1 MNKFLKLPLFLAVVG
16 GICTAVLATTYAITN
31 PIVVQ
36 RVQKEQF
43 AAYFGAFD
51 LLEAAGE
58 TPKTGAVAEEKD
70 ITADLI
76 AKGINKKVE
85 ISYNGELLGASY
97 DGKVNGYGGE
107 IIFQVSF
114 RDGKYNSFTCLSH
127 SETDGFGG
135 VEVLNNLNDYLKGKD
150 AGSLTEATL
159 NSGIVDTTSGTT
171 SGTTRSNLIPA
182 IVAAANDYMGK

>member
-51 LLEAAGE
+51 LLEADGE

-85 ISYNGELLGASY
+85 ISYNFFPSLLDTTALL
-97 DGKVNGYGGE
+97 
-107 IIFQVSF
+107 
-114 RDGKYNSFTCLSH
+114 KY
-127 SETDGFGG
+127 E
-135 VEVLNNLNDYLKGKD
+135 D
-150 AGSLTEATL
+150 AYSPFKLILLIKLTLFSLTSNKAEVYSPLFSILIFCLAF
-159 NSGIVDTTSGTT
+159 NS
-171 SGTTRSNLIPA
+171 
-182 IVAAANDYMGK
+182 